1 MEDPRTIRARQEYEG
16 KTFLTKDGKCE
27 VHILKFNSGDDVVVE
42 FNHSGLIKHV
52 KMSNIRTGLANPF
65 ANSVVA
71 FDTLEQ
77 EFVGNVYRTNSGF
90 FIKIIAIQD
99 KGHVTYQF
107 MDEFGYIGTTTMQ
120 NIKKGQVRNPY
131 ERNKFGGYLGVG
143 DYNGDAYDW
152 LYNIWHNLIVRGTGG
167 RATYYSKDFKCN
179 ELYENTM
186 VCEEWLCYNTFAHWY
201 ITNISKM
208 NPNYSYEIDKDIL
221 FPYYHTQ
228 TNDVKLY
235 SPRTVVLIPH
245 DLNVTIAN
253 ISRHKLNGN
262 SMGKDTLYNLENLM
276 NKYFNNGA
284 ISHKTYIA
292 LRYKYFK
299 DVARPT
305 IDLYD
310 KNGKDYITSA
320 YNINN

>member
-52 KMSNIRTGLANPF
+52 KMSNVRTGLWNPF
-65 ANSVVA
+65 TNSVVA

-99 KGHVTYQF
+99 KGHITYQF
-107 MDEFGYIGTTTMQ
+107 MDEYGYIGTTTLQ
-120 NIKKGQVRNPY
+120 NIQKGQVRNPY

-143 DYNGDAYDW
+143 DYNGDEYKW
-152 LYNIWHNLIVRGTGG
+152 LYNIWHNLIVRGTGA
-167 RATYYSKDFKCN
+167 RQYYLGTGYNSDQMYK
-179 ELYENTM
+179 NTM
-186 VCEEWLCYNTFAHWY
+186 VCEEWLCYNTFAKWY
-201 ITNISKM
+201 LTNISKM
-208 NPNYSYEIDKDIL
+208 NPNYIYEIDKDLL
-221 FPYYHTQ
+221 FPFYHNQ

-235 SPRTVVLIPH
+235 SPRTVALMPH
-245 DLNVTIAN
+245 DLNVIIFNIKRHQSEGNMVN
-253 ISRHKLNGN
+253 ISTMNNL
-262 SMGKDTLYNLENLM
+262 KDLAT
-276 NKYFNNGA
+276 KYFNEGA
-284 ISHKTYIA
+284 ISNKAYNAILYIFF
-292 LRYKYFK
+292 REGS
-299 DVARPT
+299 RPT
-305 IDLYD
+305 IDLF
-310 KNGKDYITSA
+310 NSTSKDYITGA